1 MLNVVD
7 KGIGNITAVL
17 HAENMWDNTLVSAPN
32 VVRCVPRTNV
42 AHNALHNAADSERGL
57 G

>member
-17 HAENMWDNTLVSAPN
+17 HAENMWDNTLVSAN
-32 VVRCVPRTNV
+32 GTQRFAQRRRQRT
-42 AHNALHNAADSERGL
+42 LL